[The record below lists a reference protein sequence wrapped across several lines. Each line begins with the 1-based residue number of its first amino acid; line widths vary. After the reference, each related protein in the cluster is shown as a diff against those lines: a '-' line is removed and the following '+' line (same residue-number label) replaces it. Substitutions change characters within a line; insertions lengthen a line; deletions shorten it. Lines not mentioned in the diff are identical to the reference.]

1 MRKIKVSENYKKDLK
16 RIRKRGWNEKSL
28 IKIIKVLQR
37 GGIIPAKLN
46 DHPLRAKYRGYRD
59 CHIDDDWVLIYK
71 NEKNRLILERTGS
84 HSDLFEQK

>member
-1 MRKIKVSENYKKDLK
+1 MRKIKITDNYKNDLK
-16 RIRKRGWNEKSL
+16 RIRKSGWNERSL
-28 IKIIKVLQR
+28 TKIIKLLQR
-37 GGIIPAKLN
+37 GGKIPAKLN

-71 NEKNRLILERTGS
+71 NEKNCLILERTGS